1 MSKGKK
7 KKKDRKRER
16 ERGEVRRGRDG
27 ERKQL
32 VRSSSAVFAEK
43 RRQLVTQKHPLSSSP
58 TPEHRCT
65 HTAARERERWRERES
80 IQP

>member
-43 RRQLVTQKHPLSSSP
+43 RRQLVTQKHPLSSP